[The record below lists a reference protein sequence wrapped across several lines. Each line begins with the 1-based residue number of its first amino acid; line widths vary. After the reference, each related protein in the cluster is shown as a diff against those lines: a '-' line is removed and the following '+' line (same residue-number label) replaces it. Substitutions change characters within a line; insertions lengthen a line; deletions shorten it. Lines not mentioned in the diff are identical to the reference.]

1 VSIWGGAR
9 NFMKSSK
16 QSYFISRFVIA
27 SSILIAIV
35 LGTAIWD
42 INPWPT
48 DAEVYY
54 MPAALRIPYVH
65 YLSDI
70 HATEGIEKVR
80 WLHGK
85 EFYVVAISLFQFC
98 LNDFESLRPLMLIGL
113 ISISLSAIFIFYISR
128 RFWGEWV
135 ALLCYLSFVFC
146 LWPYVY
152 ILFAKHQTLGLMF
165 FLASVLLLFNFNRLR
180 RFQFA
185 WPLLSGFVLGLA
197 CYSSTVSTLYVP
209 YYAVA
214 FVMAVWPYNDPTLVQ
229 KIKSVLGSA
238 FLALAGFLMIFFCV
252 NMPDILVNIKKFA
265 EYVHI
270 SGAFNHF
277 YYNQPAL
284 QQWFPHINVAQ
295 VRGGW
300 LWIFKYL
307 MMILPVLFPL
317 YLASVVYLIYRI
329 VKETAL
335 STRLQMAGII
345 LLSLTSP
352 IMAEAAKVAQYGANY
367 FTVLIGILIVIG
379 FAANDLGHKF
389 DPKDPLV
396 KKYVLLLKA
405 AYRPVIAGIFILHA
419 GINMYLFV
427 NDVYIPRM
435 ATTFL
440 SNKIKQL
447 GIDRLATYR
456 THFHRNHFVFCLDS
470 KLREKLGWVAIKS
483 LSQLQNGGY
492 VIVPPASG
500 DSIYVA
506 SSTSYNNYD
515 KDIVLV
521 QLLRRNLLKDCAV
534 ASFRTLVNSRIWAQE
549 EEILS
554 YRSLVLGHPVP
565 QDQMGRVWLID
576 AAKVKAVEKKLTPT
590 PDEIRLLRGDVKN
603 VGTAEKF
610 FMFEG
615 QRVGIRKNTQVTRVI
630 SRLWKMGNPEDSLV
644 LSVFR
649 TDEKEP
655 IWLPAGALGANFSS
669 KPLLAA
675 QVQSGT
681 EESFGVFAF
690 DPPLELKEGVY
701 TVVVYRTGK
710 PDDKNYYQIDA
721 QRFAVQ

>member
-1 VSIWGGAR
+1 VLGVQIPLGAL
-9 NFMKSSK
+9 NFMKPSQ
-16 QSYFISRFVIA
+16 QSYLISRFVILL
-27 SSILIAIV
+27 SILIAVIM
-35 LGTAIWD
+35 GTAIWD

-70 HATEGIEKVR
+70 HTTEGMENIR

-85 EFYVVAISLFQFC
+85 EFYVAAISLFQFL

-113 ISISLSAIFIFYISR
+113 ISIALSAIFLFYLCR

-135 ALLCYLSFVFC
+135 ALLCFLSFTFC
-146 LWPYVY
+146 LWPYIY

-165 FLASVLLLFNFNRLR
+165 FLASLLLVFNFNRT
-180 RFQFA
+180 RFPFA
-185 WPLLSGFVLGLA
+185 WPFLSGFTFGLA
-197 CYSSTVSTLYVP
+197 LYSSTTSSLFVPFYV
-209 YYAVA
+209 VA
-214 FVMAVWPYNDPTLVQ
+214 FLIAVWPYTNPTFLQ
-229 KIKSVLGSA
+229 KVKSVLGSG
-238 FLALAGFLMIFFCV
+238 FLALAGFLLVFFYV
-252 NMPDILVNIKKFA
+252 NMPDILGNIKNFA

-284 QQWFPHINVAQ
+284 QQWFPHLNVGE

-300 LWIFKYL
+300 IWIVKYL
-307 MMILPVLFPL
+307 FLILPVMFPL
-317 YLASVVYLIYRI
+317 YLVGLVYLLVRA
-329 VKETAL
+329 VQEKTWPV
-335 STRLQMAGII
+335 RLKFAGII
-345 LLSLTSP
+345 LLSFCP
-352 IMAEAAKVAQYGANY
+352 AVMAEMAKVAQYGANY
-367 FTVLIGILIVIG
+367 FPMLVGILLVLG
-379 FAANDLGHKF
+379 FAAHDLYRKL
-389 DPKDPLV
+389 DLKQPLI
-396 KKYVLLLKA
+396 KKVFLSVL
-405 AYRPVIAGIFILHA
+405 AGIFILHA
-419 GINMYLFV
+419 GFNTYAFV

-440 SNKIKQL
+440 SNKIKEL
-447 GIDRLATYR
+447 GVERLATYR
-456 THFHRNHFVFCLDS
+456 THFHRNHFAFCLDS

-483 LSQLQNGGY
+483 LSQLQQGGY
-492 VIVPPASG
+492 VIVPPATG

-534 ASFRTLVNSRIWAQE
+534 ASYRTLASSRIWQQE

-554 YRSLVLGHPVP
+554 YRGLILGQHFPD
-565 QDQMGRVWLID
+565 DQLGRVWLID
-576 AAKVKAVEKKLTPT
+576 AQKVKKVEAQLMPT
-590 PDEIRLLRGDVKN
+590 AEEMQLLRGDVKN

-610 FMFEG
+610 YIFEG
-615 QRVGIRKNTQVTRVI
+615 QRVGIQNDTQVHRVI
-630 SRLWKMGNPEDSLV
+630 GRVGTKGNPDDSLV

-649 TDEKEP
+649 TDPKDP
-655 IWLPAGALGANFSS
+655 IWLPAGKNFTSQ
-669 KPLLAA
+669 PLKA
-675 QVQSGT
+675 T
-681 EESFGVFAF
+681 EVHNGPQGMSTFSF
-690 DPPLELKEGVY
+690 DPPLELEKGVY

-710 PDDKNYYQIDA
+710 PDNKNYYQIDS